1 MFGFQRI
8 GDFIWAAADMRTKG
22 LLIGGTAG
30 RTTLNG
36 EGLQHQD
43 GHSHLIAS
51 TVPNL
56 KAYDPAYSYEIAV
69 IIHDGLN
76 KMYKDNEDVFYY
88 ITLENENYVQPK
100 MPENIESGI
109 IKGMYQIEKSKP
121 VNLKVQLLGSG
132 PILNEVIAASKLL
145 KNDWG
150 IDSDVWSVTSY
161 SELHKDAEEINR
173 WNLLNPNK
181 KNRVSYL
188 DECLIDSNGPVI
200 ACSDYVKLVA
210 EQISPYVN
218 CDFTSI
224 GTDGFG
230 RSGTRD
236 ELRDFFEI
244 DKFYIALAA
253 INSLYKQGKIK
264 QEKVNEVINK
274 YKIDS
279 DRVNP
284 LKR

>member
-1 MFGFQRI
+1 
-8 GDFIWAAADMRTKG
+8 
-22 LLIGGTAG
+22 
-30 RTTLNG
+30 
-36 EGLQHQD
+36 
-43 GHSHLIAS
+43 
-51 TVPNL
+51 
-56 KAYDPAYSYEIAV
+56 
-69 IIHDGLN
+69 
-76 KMYKDNEDVFYY
+76 MYKDNEDVFYY

-100 MPENIESGI
+100 MPEDIESGI

-121 VNLKVQLLGSG
+121 ANLKVQLLGSG

-161 SELHKDAEEINR
+161 SELHKDAEDINR

-264 QEKVNEVINK
+264 QEKVNEVIKK